1 MQHNI
6 LRDSNVTKIYLMY
19 VDAGAR
25 KKIQVKLRFM
35 DTKECYFAT
44 PTPRGFVKP
53 KRKIPAELNVY
64 TTDGVYKTKV
74 TLLDSN
80 MSLNEVMYEVS
91 IPNKWDFV
99 QLRSSSRKEVELP
112 IEITFNDGFKITT
125 NTLDLSLGGISF
137 VSKNSFNSIYK
148 KISGILTL
156 KLPQNTLINFPDGTM
171 TTEAKFVRESEPNDF
186 GEIIYSFKF
195 CSVKP
200 EDDEILKNYLLRL
213 DF

>member
-1 MQHNI
+1 M
-6 LRDSNVTKIYLMY
+6 
-19 VDAGAR
+19 
-25 KKIQVKLRFM
+25 KK
-35 DTKECYFAT
+35 
-44 PTPRGFVKP
+44 
-53 KRKIPAELNVY
+53 KRKLFCFLLSLSLIFTMTFGSVSVSAAPKLN
-64 TTDGVYKTKV
+64 KTKV

-112 IEITFNDGFKITT
+112 VEITFNDGFKITT
-125 NTLDLSLGGISF
+125 NTHDISLGGISF

-156 KLPQNTLINFPDGTM
+156 KLPQNTLINFSDGTM

-200 EDDEILKNYLLRL
+200 EDEEILKNYLLRL

>member
-1 MQHNI
+1 MFKN
-6 LRDSNVTKIYLMY
+6 L
-19 VDAGAR
+19 
-25 KKIQVKLRFM
+25 
-35 DTKECYFAT
+35 
-44 PTPRGFVKP
+44 KP
-53 KRKIPAELNVY
+53 
-64 TTDGVYKTKV
+64 
-74 TLLDSN
+74 
-80 MSLNEVMYEVS
+80 
-91 IPNKWDFV
+91 
-99 QLRSSSRKEVELP
+99 
-112 IEITFNDGFKITT
+112 
-125 NTLDLSLGGISF
+125 

-200 EDDEILKNYLLRL
+200 EDEEILKNYLLRL

>member
-19 VDAGAR
+19 VDAGTR
-25 KKIQVKLRFM
+25 KKVQVKLRFM
-35 DTKECYFAT
+35 DAKECYFAT

-125 NTLDLSLGGISF
+125 TTRDISLGGISF
-137 VSKNSFNSIYK
+137 VSKEPFNSIYK
-148 KISGILTL
+148 KISCILTL
-156 KLPQNTLINFPDGTM
+156 TLPQKVLINFADGKM

-186 GEIIYSFKF
+186 GEVLYSFKF
-195 CSVKP
+195 CSIKP
-200 EDDEILKNYLLRL
+200 DDEEVLKNYLLRL

>member
-44 PTPRGFVKP
+44 STPRGFVKP

-125 NTLDLSLGGISF
+125 NTHDISLGGISF

-171 TTEAKFVRESEPNDF
+171 TTEAQFVRESEPNDF

-200 EDDEILKNYLLRL
+200 EDEEILKNYLLRL

>member
-6 LRDSNVTKIYLMY
+6 LRDSNVTKIYLIY
-19 VDAGAR
+19 VDGGAR

-35 DTKECYFAT
+35 DSKESYFAA

-112 IEITFNDGFKITT
+112 LKITFNDGFAIETKTH
-125 NTLDLSLGGISF
+125 DLSLGGISF
-137 VSKNSFNSIYK
+137 VSKESFNSIYK

-156 KLPQNTLINFPDGTM
+156 ALPNNVLINFPDGKM
-171 TTEAKFVRESEPNDF
+171 TTEAKYVRETEPNDF
-186 GEIIYSFKF
+186 GEVLYSFKF
-195 CSVKP
+195 CSIKP
-200 EDDEILKNYLLRL
+200 EDEDVLKNYLLRL

>member
-19 VDAGAR
+19 IDGGAR

-35 DTKECYFAT
+35 DSKEGYFAA

-64 TTDGVYKTKV
+64 TTDGVYRTKV

-112 IEITFNDGFKITT
+112 LKITFNDGFTIETKTH
-125 NTLDLSLGGISF
+125 DLSLGGISF
-137 VSKNSFNSIYK
+137 VSKESFNSIYK
-148 KISGILTL
+148 KISGILTFA
-156 KLPQNTLINFPDGTM
+156 LPNNVLINFPDGKM
-171 TTEAKFVRESEPNDF
+171 TTEAKYVRESEPNDF
-186 GEIIYSFKF
+186 GEVLYSFKF
-195 CSVKP
+195 CSIKP
-200 EDDEILKNYLLRL
+200 EDEDVLKNYLLRL